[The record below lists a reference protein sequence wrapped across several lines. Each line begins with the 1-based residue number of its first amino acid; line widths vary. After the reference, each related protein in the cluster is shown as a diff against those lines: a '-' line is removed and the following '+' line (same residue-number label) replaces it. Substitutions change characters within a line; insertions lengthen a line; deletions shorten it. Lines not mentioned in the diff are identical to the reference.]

1 MVKFVPVSR
10 QLHSSKSWVRPINY
24 DFAARDAICP
34 LAGLEIPAAATSYS
48 IAFIRGKAAYQPVAV
63 FSHNVGTNLYL
74 SPNGSWIPGRYVP
87 SVIRAYPFRLLPT
100 PNKSSMML
108 CVDES
113 SGLVRDTNQGEPFF
127 DEAGKVAETVA
138 SITAFLE
145 AAARSNVSAGLALKS
160 LAAAEVI
167 VPWDNGGS
175 AGQAMGNLYRVDEQ
189 RLRALDDAAFSSLR
203 SHNALAIAY
212 AQLISMSNMEL
223 LPQLASA
230 RQKASQAA
238 SGDTLSRILDGYAEQ
253 TLRFD

>member
-1 MVKFVPVSR
+1 MAMYVPVSR
-10 QLHSSKSWVRPINY
+10 QQHSSKSWARPVNY
-24 DFAARDAICP
+24 QFAARDALCA
-34 LAGLEIPAAATSYS
+34 LVGAEIAAAATSYP
-48 IAFIRGKAAYQPVAV
+48 IAFIKGDEAFQPVAIL
-63 FSHNVGTNLYL
+63 SYIPSTNLFL
-74 SPNGSWIPGRYVP
+74 AANGNWVPGRYVP
-87 SVIRAYPFRLLPT
+87 SVLRAYPFRLLPT
-100 PNKSSMML
+100 PNKSSMTL

-113 SGLVRDTNQGEPFF
+113 SGLVHEGNEGEPFF

-138 SITAFLE
+138 SIAALLE
-145 AAARSNVSAGLALKS
+145 AAARSNVSVGMALKS

-167 VPWDNGGS
+167 VPWDKGGS
-175 AGQAMGNLYRVDEQ
+175 PGQATGNLYRVDEQ
-189 RLRALDDAAFSSLR
+189 RLRALDDATFSSLR

-230 RQKASQAA
+230 RQKARQAA